1 MLGTEYYAWRIA
13 ASAVPSLPESLDE
26 TLSVALGSAFYA
38 ARPRARDNVRANLEV
53 IVPGIHPRE
62 REALVRRTFVNQAR
76 NYIRT
81 FRLPLLSA
89 ADILRQVTVSGWE
102 HVAAAGAGGRGIVFA
117 TAHLGPLVLV
127 GQVVSARGVAVSVI
141 AEPIAP
147 RMFALLNER
156 LRGAFGVTFVSSR
169 SAVTIYRVL
178 RRGGAVG
185 ILADRAVT
193 GVGERVPFFGRPA
206 LLPAGH
212 VLLAQRTGAPLLPGF
227 ALRELQ
233 RFHAEI
239 LPPLELVPGRTR
251 EALRENVS
259 RWASVLE
266 RYVKRAPDEWAVFDR
281 VWDPGR

>member
-13 ASAVPSLPESLDE
+13 ASAVPSLPEAFDE

-38 ARPRARDNVRANLEV
+38 AQPRARENVRANMTV
-53 IVPGIHPRE
+53 ILPGLGRSE
-62 REALVRRTFVNQAR
+62 REAFVRRAFINQAR

-81 FRLPLLSA
+81 FRLPLLTPE
-89 ADILRQVTVSGWE
+89 DVLRQVRISGWE
-102 HVAAAGAGGRGIVFA
+102 HVSTAKAAGRGIVFA

-141 AEPIAP
+141 AETIAP
-147 RMFALLNER
+147 RMFALLNDR
-156 LRGAFGVTFVSSR
+156 LRGAFGVTFIPSK

-185 ILADRAVT
+185 VLADRAVT

-212 VLLAQRTGAPLLPGF
+212 VLLAQRTGAPLIPGF
-227 ALRELQ
+227 AIREPQ
-233 RFHAEI
+233 GFCAEI
-239 LPPLELVPGRTR
+239 LPPLQLVEGRSQ
-251 EALRENVS
+251 EALHENVS

-266 RYVKRAPDEWAVFDR
+266 GYVARAPDEWAVFDR
-281 VWDPGR
+281 VWA